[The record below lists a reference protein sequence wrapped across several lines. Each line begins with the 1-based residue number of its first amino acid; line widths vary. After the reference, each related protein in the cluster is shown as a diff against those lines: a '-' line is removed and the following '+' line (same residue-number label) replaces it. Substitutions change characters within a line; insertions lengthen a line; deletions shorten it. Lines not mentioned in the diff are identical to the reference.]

1 MTLYKNKRFVK
12 TFVFFS
18 VLITLCVF
26 PCYSRGKNKK
36 NSQKNDEVSEVQPI
50 QAVVQETNQI
60 LKEEEIKRP
69 VIKNAIKAFIIGGL
83 ICLFGQGL
91 LWLFND
97 IFEIEKDTSN
107 ILMAMV
113 LVFIASLLTGIGIF
127 DKIGEFA
134 GAGTIVPITGF
145 ANSLTSSALESKSEG
160 IITGILTN
168 MFKLAGA
175 VIAAGIISAFIVG
188 TVIYL
193 IRM

>member
-1 MTLYKNKRFVK
+1 MLDKRGAGVLMHIS
-12 TFVFFS
+12 S
-18 VLITLCVF
+18 V
-26 PCYSRGKNKK
+26 PSDY
-36 NSQKNDEVSEVQPI
+36 
-50 QAVVQETNQI
+50 
-60 LKEEEIKRP
+60 
-69 VIKNAIKAFIIGGL
+69 
-83 ICLFGQGL
+83 
-91 LWLFND
+91 
-97 IFEIEKDTSN
+97 
-107 ILMAMV
+107 
-113 LVFIASLLTGIGIF
+113 GIGVF

-175 VIAAGIISAFIVG
+175 VIATGIISAFLVG

>member
-1 MTLYKNKRFVK
+1 MKNK
-12 TFVFFS
+12 
-18 VLITLCVF
+18 I
-26 PCYSRGKNKK
+26 Y
-36 NSQKNDEVSEVQPI
+36 
-50 QAVVQETNQI
+50 NQI

-91 LWLFND
+91 LWFFND
-97 IFEIEKDTSN
+97 ILEIEKDTSN